1 MLQPLGL
8 ANLNLFEKGTLT
20 RESPGGYNPVRRHRL
35 DRVTLLIMTGVH
47 NASEVAIATASR
59 HPWGEAE
66 AMMAGARQAIT
77 QDIVERAR
85 TQTGIAQIVLST
97 NAPLLAEW
105 AASQGITVER
115 DPPGCKFHFGQRL
128 RELTRKYEI
137 GRLFYMGGGSGAL
150 LSAEEMAQIVQRVA
164 SADRIL
170 LTNNF
175 YSTDFAAFAPASALD
190 GIELPAI
197 DNDLGWVLAEKA
209 GLPNESLARK
219 ASTQF
224 DVDTPTDLMVLDLC
238 PGIGSH
244 TRAFLDGLQLDT
256 AHIERVLRVLMDRN
270 AEVLVA
276 GRVSAAVW
284 EYLQEAT
291 ACRVRVFAEE
301 RGMRASGRQ
310 ARGEARSLLG
320 FYYQQVGPQRFFETL
335 AELGQAIL
343 LDSRVIFAHLGVW
356 PSASDRYNSDLRRP
370 GRIADPIAREF
381 TAAAM
386 AAPVPVVLGGH
397 SLVSGGLYALVEA
410 AHAEKD
416 PGHKAFGDT
425 G

>member
-1 MLQPLGL
+1 
-8 ANLNLFEKGTLT
+8 
-20 RESPGGYNPVRRHRL
+20 
-35 DRVTLLIMTGVH
+35 LIMTGVH
-47 NASEVAIATASR
+47 NAS
-59 HPWGEAE
+59 EAE

-77 QDIVERAR
+77 QDIIERAR
-85 TQTGIAQIVLST
+85 TQAGIAQIVLST

-105 AASQGITVER
+105 AASQGINVER
-115 DPPGCKFHFGQRL
+115 DPPGYQFHFGQRL
-128 RELTRKYEI
+128 RELALKYQIE
-137 GRLFYMGGGSGAL
+137 RVFYMGGGSGAL
-150 LSAEEMAQIVQRVA
+150 LSAEEMAQIVQRVR
-164 SADRIL
+164 SVDRIL

-175 YSTDFAAFAPASALD
+175 YSTDFAAFGPASALD

-197 DNDLGWVLAEKA
+197 DNDLGWVLAEEA

-224 DVDTPTDLMVLDLC
+224 DVDTPTDLMALSIHPRSGREPDGARR

-256 AHIERVLRVLMDRN
+256 AHIEQALHVLMDRN

-284 EYLQEAT
+284 DYLQQAT

-320 FYYQQVGPQRFFETL
+320 YYYQQVGPQRFFETL
-335 AELGQAIL
+335 AQLGQAVL
-343 LDSRVIFAHLGVW
+343 LDSRVIFVHLGVW

-370 GRIADPIAREF
+370 ERIADAVVREF
-381 TAAAM
+381 TSAAM
-386 AAPVPVVLGGH
+386 AAPIPVVLGGH

-410 AHAEKD
+410 ALAR
-416 PGHKAFGDT
+416 
-425 G
+425 

>member
-1 MLQPLGL
+1 M
-8 ANLNLFEKGTLT
+8 
-20 RESPGGYNPVRRHRL
+20 

-47 NASEVAIATASR
+47 NTS
-59 HPWGEAE
+59 EAE

-77 QDIVERAR
+77 QDIIERAR
-85 TQTGIAQIVLST
+85 TQDGIAPIVLST
-97 NAPLLAEW
+97 NAPHLADW
-105 AASQGITVER
+105 AASQGVIVER

-128 RELTRKYEI
+128 RELALKYQVE
-137 GRLFYMGGGSGAL
+137 RLFYMGGGSGAL
-150 LSAEEMAQIVQRVA
+150 LSGEEMAQIVQRVR
-164 SADRIL
+164 SMDRIL

-197 DNDLGWVLAEKA
+197 DNDLGWVLAEKT
-209 GLPNESLARK
+209 GLPNESLTRK

-224 DVDTPTDLMVLDLC
+224 DVDTPTDLMALSLH
-238 PGIGSH
+238 PGTGTH
-244 TRAFLDGLQLDT
+244 TRAFLDGLHLDT
-256 AHIERVLRVLMDRN
+256 SHMEQALHVLMDRN
-270 AEVLVA
+270 AEVLLA

-284 EYLQEAT
+284 DYLQQAT

-310 ARGEARSLLG
+310 ARGEVRSLLG
-320 FYYQQVGPQRFFETL
+320 YYYQQVGPQRFFETL
-335 AELGQAIL
+335 AQLGQAAF
-343 LDSRVIFAHLGVW
+343 LDSRVIFVHLGVW

-370 GRIADPIAREF
+370 ERIADAVVREF
-381 TAAAM
+381 TSAAM

-410 AHAEKD
+410 ALVR
-416 PGHKAFGDT
+416 
-425 G
+425 

>member
-1 MLQPLGL
+1 
-8 ANLNLFEKGTLT
+8 
-20 RESPGGYNPVRRHRL
+20 L

-47 NASEVAIATASR
+47 NASE
-59 HPWGEAE
+59 AE

-77 QDIVERAR
+77 QDIIERAR
-85 TQTGIAQIVLST
+85 TQASIAPIVLST

-105 AASQGITVER
+105 AASQDITVER
-115 DPPGCKFHFGQRL
+115 DPPGQRFHFGQRL
-128 RELTRKYEI
+128 GELSRKYRIE
-137 GRLFYMGGGSGAL
+137 RLFYMGGGSGAL
-150 LSAEEMAQIVQRVA
+150 LSAEEMAQIAHRVG

-190 GIELPAI
+190 GVELPAI
-197 DNDLGWVLAEKA
+197 DNDLGWVLAERA
-209 GLPNESLARK
+209 GLPNESLPRK

-224 DVDTPTDLMVLDLC
+224 DVDTPTDLMALSFH
-238 PGIGSH
+238 PGTGSH
-244 TRAFLDGLQLDT
+244 TRAFLDGLHLDT
-256 AHIERVLRVLMDRN
+256 AHIQQAMQVLMDRD

-284 EYLQEAT
+284 DYLQQAT

-320 FYYQQVGPQRFFETL
+320 YYYQQVGPRRFFETL
-335 AELGQAIL
+335 AQLGQAIL
-343 LDSRVIFAHLGVW
+343 LDSRVIFVHLGVW

-370 GRIADPIAREF
+370 ERIADAVVREF

-410 AHAEKD
+410 ARA
-416 PGHKAFGDT
+416 G
-425 G
+425 